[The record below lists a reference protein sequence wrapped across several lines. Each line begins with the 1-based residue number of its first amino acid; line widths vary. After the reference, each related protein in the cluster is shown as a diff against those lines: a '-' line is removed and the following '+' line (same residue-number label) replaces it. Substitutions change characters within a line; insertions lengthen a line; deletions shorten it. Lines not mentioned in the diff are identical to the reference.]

1 MPDVSFADLRCRF
14 QTGRSYV
21 VSGTGRNRIYG
32 YRTGVMCQHGDIERS
47 DWIQMVKDLIC
58 RAGEQKLYEQLLQ
71 HLKDHNY
78 AKESK
83 AELEFKALE
92 LHVDRIFDNDLWVDF
107 LKFNS
112 KYRPEIVA
120 STRLILI
127 IPECCKKPGYLTQA
141 RYEDNASYNCCP
153 HCGRWTEI
161 SLAKEVQYA

>member
-1 MPDVSFADLRCRF
+1 MPDVSFSDLRCRF

-71 HLKDHNY
+71 HLKEHNY

-83 AELEFKALE
+83 SELEFKALE
-92 LHVDRIFDNDLWVDF
+92 LHADRIFDNELWVDF

-127 IPECCKKPGYLTQA
+127 L
-141 RYEDNASYNCCP
+141 
-153 HCGRWTEI
+153 
-161 SLAKEVQYA
+161 

>member
-1 MPDVSFADLRCRF
+1 MSELSFATLRCRF

-32 YRTGVMCQHGDIERS
+32 YRNGVMCQLGDIERS
-47 DWIQMVKDLIC
+47 EWIEMVKDMI
-58 RAGEQKLYEQLLQ
+58 RRSGEQKLYEQLLQ

-83 AELEFKALE
+83 SELEFKALE
-92 LHVDRIFDNDLWVDF
+92 LQADRIFDNELWVDF

-120 STRLILI
+120 CRMREMQVRSSVRMQGTVSLKAFQMPSVTAERIL
-127 IPECCKKPGYLTQA
+127 P
-141 RYEDNASYNCCP
+141 
-153 HCGRWTEI
+153 
-161 SLAKEVQYA
+161 SLPMT

>member
-1 MPDVSFADLRCRF
+1 MLDVSFSDLRCRF

-32 YRTGVMCQHGDIERS
+32 YRTGVMCQLGDIERS

-58 RAGEQKLYEQLLQ
+58 RFGEQKLYEQLLQ
-71 HLKDHNY
+71 QLKEHNY

-83 AELEFKALE
+83 AELEFKALK
-92 LHVDRIFDNDLWVDF
+92 LHADRIFDNELWVDF
-107 LKFNS
+107 LKFNL

-127 IPECCKKPGYLTQA
+127 IPECCKTPGYITQA

-153 HCGRWTEI
+153 YCGRWTEI
-161 SLAKEVQYA
+161 SLAEEVQYA

>member
-1 MPDVSFADLRCRF
+1 
-14 QTGRSYV
+14 
-21 VSGTGRNRIYG
+21 
-32 YRTGVMCQHGDIERS
+32 
-47 DWIQMVKDLIC
+47 MVKDLIC
-58 RAGEQKLYEQLLQ
+58 RSGEQKLYEQLLQ

-83 AELEFKALE
+83 TELEFKALE
-92 LHVDRIFDNDLWVDF
+92 LHADRIFDNELWVDY

-112 KYRPEIVA
+112 KYRPEIIS

-141 RYEDNASYNCCP
+141 RYVENASFNCCP

>member
-1 MPDVSFADLRCRF
+1 MSELSFAALRCRF
-14 QTGRSYV
+14 QTVRSYD

-32 YRTGVMCQHGDIERS
+32 YRNGVMCQLGDIERS

-58 RAGEQKLYEQLLQ
+58 RSGEQKLYEHLLQ
-71 HLKDHNY
+71 HLMEHNY

-83 AELEFKALE
+83 SELEFKALE
-92 LHVDRIFDNDLWVDF
+92 LHADRIFDNELWVDY

-112 KYRPEIVA
+112 KFRPEIVA

-127 IPECCKKPGYLTQA
+127 IPECCKQPGYLTQT
-141 RYEDNASYNCCP
+141 RYEENASYNCCP

-161 SLAKEVQYA
+161 RLSKEEKYA